1 MAENN
6 YWIENTSEDNHFTK
20 CLWCPNNSAGKGA
33 GWLYPSNEMNEGDK
47 IIHHF
52 NEEEKGFT
60 GESKIKEI
68 RIDIDREEL
77 EEKIKEINGWGE
89 EIRNSHWF
97 ENYDNFN
104 LVLAEEFTEFDNYLD
119 KEIIRE
125 HIGNPPNIEKKLFA
139 SDGRLAQWYIRK
151 IDEDIYEKIK
161 KLSSQNITSKK
172 RTLEELEIES
182 LLKKKKQVILY
193 GPPGTGKTY
202 KTKSISV
209 DLLNGDNK

>member
-1 MAENN
+1 
-6 YWIENTSEDNHFTK
+6 
-20 CLWCPNNSAGKGA
+20 
-33 GWLYPSNEMNEGDK
+33 
-47 IIHHF
+47 
-52 NEEEKGFT
+52 
-60 GESKIKEI
+60 
-68 RIDIDREEL
+68 
-77 EEKIKEINGWGE
+77 
-89 EIRNSHWF
+89 
-97 ENYDNFN
+97 
-104 LVLAEEFTEFDNYLD
+104 LD